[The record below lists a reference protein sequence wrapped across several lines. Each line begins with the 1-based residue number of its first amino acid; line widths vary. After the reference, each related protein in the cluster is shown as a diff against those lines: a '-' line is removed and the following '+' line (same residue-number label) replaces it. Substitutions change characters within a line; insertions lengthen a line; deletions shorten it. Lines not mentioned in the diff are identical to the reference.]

1 MIISYFDFL
10 GLTID
15 FHKYQNDFSK
25 FIRSTDFSKAVVLSV
40 AMVLPIFIFSDF
52 GLNEWGIS
60 IAIGCLLSSPSDI
73 SGTFKHKVI
82 GIAAAATLGAVSYT
96 IGRYCE
102 GSMATTIP
110 MLAIMI
116 FGISFLSVYGFRAS
130 LITFAGLLAV
140 VISFA
145 GINSTLPVWHKG
157 ILIFAGGIWYMLMSI
172 SWYFIKPKRAIEQQ
186 LAETMELTAEY
197 LKLRSR
203 LLQTGIDSEEIQ
215 REMMR
220 LQGELNDHHEN
231 LRELLIQS
239 RKTSGGS
246 GFMRRR
252 LLVFIDLVDVLE
264 LAMSHPV
271 NYKKMKESLS
281 GNEDLLDSFA
291 GFSKKLAFQLQ
302 EISLALHTNS
312 KLPKNTISEYI
323 AETGKKLD
331 EYRER
336 IDITQNRETMLLLR
350 NLYDYQV
357 RQARKINNID
367 RVLRNLEDQRSIKLK
382 ESEVK
387 QFLTPQDYSL
397 KVLANNF
404 NFDSAIFRHSL
415 RMSFVVLIG
424 YLIGMYFSV
433 QNAYWIL
440 LTIIVIMRPNY
451 GLTKERTKKRII
463 GTLIGGAVAVGI
475 VFLTDNTT
483 VYAILGIL
491 SLTMAFS
498 LIQRNYTTA
507 ATFITLSII
516 FIYAL
521 LKPEV
526 LKVIQYRVLDTIVG
540 AALAA
545 AGNFILWPKWESQTL
560 EEFIA
565 NSIEANRKCF
575 EEIDA
580 YYHDKSELPASY
592 KLARKKA
599 FLEMGN
605 LSAAFQRMTQEPKSR
620 QENSSLIFEITVLN
634 QTFLSAL
641 ASMGTY
647 IRNHTT
653 TEPSKHFETLSQSIK
668 TNLNNCLNLLQDNEI
683 KAFDVKELKNASEK
697 LEERFFELSEERNK
711 EIREGKSQI
720 DKQMRLNLQEARL
733 VTDQLLWLKELS
745 EKLYMNLQK
754 LKKS

>member
-1 MIISYFDFL
+1 
-10 GLTID
+10 
-15 FHKYQNDFSK
+15 
-25 FIRSTDFSKAVVLSV
+25 
-40 AMVLPIFIFSDF
+40 
-52 GLNEWGIS
+52 
-60 IAIGCLLSSPSDI
+60 
-73 SGTFKHKVI
+73 
-82 GIAAAATLGAVSYT
+82 
-96 IGRYCE
+96 
-102 GSMATTIP
+102 
-110 MLAIMI
+110 
-116 FGISFLSVYGFRAS
+116 
-130 LITFAGLLAV
+130 
-140 VISFA
+140 
-145 GINSTLPVWHKG
+145 
-157 ILIFAGGIWYMLMSI
+157 MLMSI
-172 SWYFIKPKRAIEQQ
+172 TWYFIKPKRAIEQQ
-186 LAETMELTAEY
+186 LAETMELTADY

-203 LLQTGIDSEEIQ
+203 LLQTGIDSEDIQ
-215 REMMR
+215 KEMMR

-239 RKTSGGS
+239 RKSSGGS
-246 GFMRRR
+246 GYMRRR
-252 LLVFIDLVDVLE
+252 LLVFIDLVDILE

-271 NYKKMKESLS
+271 NYKKMKEALS
-281 GNEDLLDSFA
+281 GSQDVLDSFA

-302 EISLALHTNS
+302 EISLAVHTNS

-323 AETGKKLD
+323 SETGKKLD
-331 EYRER
+331 AYRER
-336 IDITQNRETMLLLR
+336 VDITRNRETMLLLR

-357 RQARKINNID
+357 RQARKISNID

-451 GLTKERTKKRII
+451 GLTKERTKKRIL

-498 LIQRNYTTA
+498 LIQKNYTTA

-545 AGNFILWPKWESQTL
+545 AGNFILWPKWESQAL

-565 NSIEANRKCF
+565 NSIEANKNCF
-575 EEIDA
+575 IEIDI
-580 YYHDKSELPASY
+580 YYHDKSELRASY

-605 LSAAFQRMTQEPKSR
+605 LSAAFQRLTQEPKSR
-620 QENSSLIFEITVLN
+620 QENSALIFEITVLN

-647 IRNHTT
+647 IRNHPTT
-653 TEPSKHFETLSQSIK
+653 KPSSHFETLSKSIK
-668 TNLNNCLNLLQDNEI
+668 INLSNCLNVLRDNEI
-683 KAFDVKELKNASEK
+683 KQFDAEEFKNASEK

-754 LKKS
+754 LKES